1 MKHVRPRLLNCD
13 KVYRIRVDSE
23 IALPEYIE
31 ALLNSPTYSKKIDR
45 MKTGINDSGVNLT
58 QKGLLKIEN
67 PLPPIEQQRRTV
79 QEIESRL
86 SVADKIEESI
96 SQSLKQAEALRQS
109 ILKKAFSGKL
119 VPQYP
124 NDEPAE
130 KLLERIKAEKAAQAP
145 LKSRRKPDSRTEALK
160 RSPLV

>member
-1 MKHVRPRLLNCD
+1 
-13 KVYRIRVDSE
+13 
-23 IALPEYIE
+23 
-31 ALLNSPTYSKKIDR
+31 